1 LMIRWISRL
10 LWSDWHWPSWSWIH
24 CLVHRESTMVSDDS
38 CCTEVDYKVL
48 GYSHASWS
56 VNGLQFNL
64 VVHVST
70 KAHHVSHSTITQ
82 LAWTMG
88 AKYHDMSCCLLLVGP
103 DHTTGCHGVTT
114 SRGAPNKSGFLSESS
129 IFGSEFA
136 VMKHNR
142 SYSLYYAMRMVM
154 IRIDEP

>member
-1 LMIRWISRL
+1 MQRVGKTVGGIDDQVTIPAFSSNLEWRKAEYYKGEEIV
-10 LWSDWHWPSWSWIH
+10 LWSDWHWPSWSWIHH

-103 DHTTGCHGVTT
+103 DHTTGCHGVTKPREELLT
-114 SRGAPNKSGFLSESS
+114 NLVF
-129 IFGSEFA
+129 
-136 VMKHNR
+136 
-142 SYSLYYAMRMVM
+142 
-154 IRIDEP
+154 